1 MKRIKEVIKKYSVIY
16 VENGFSLRREVF
28 SAGDE
33 IEAVEKAFKI
43 AYAHDKDALEM
54 YLVDL
59 EGLRDGYDG
68 AEDYEDY
75 LLAVNDLLA
84 DPPCKTY
91 NYLVTVVD
99 LEEHKSLIVD
109 CNEFFLQ

>member
-1 MKRIKEVIKKYSVIY
+1 MKKIKESIKKYSVIY
-16 VENGFSLRREVF
+16 IENSFSLKREVF
-28 SAGDE
+28 SASDE
-33 IEAVEKAFKI
+33 VEAVEKAFKI
-43 AYAHDKDALEM
+43 AYAHDKNALEK

-59 EGLRDGYDG
+59 EELRDEYDG
-68 AEDYEDY
+68 ADDYEDY

-84 DPPCKTY
+84 DPYPAY

>member
-1 MKRIKEVIKKYSVIY
+1 MKKYSAIY
-16 VENGFSLRREVF
+16 MEEEYMLERKVFEAENDFD
-28 SAGDE
+28 AID
-33 IEAVEKAFKI
+33 KAFEL
-43 AYAHDKDALEM
+43 AYEYDNDGILEEYLDDLSEYRGGFEENDNPTGYAL
-54 YLVDL
+54 Y
-59 EGLRDGYDG
+59 
-68 AEDYEDY
+68 A
-75 LLAVNDLLA
+75 NDLLA